1 MPGLVVGR
9 SHKRYLTRLVGHFP
23 VTDVDAMMAAR
34 RALLFAALLVTAGSA
49 DAAQINIVALGAS
62 NTYGKGVARGQD
74 FPAQLQAMLRAKGLD
89 ARVANAGI
97 NGDTTGGML
106 ARLGSAVPSGTQ
118 IVILQPGGNDRR
130 KGQSGRE
137 SNIATI
143 TSQLGAR
150 KIKVIM
156 LDRVLAGMAP
166 QHIQPDGQHLTP
178 EGYRI
183 IAARLLPQVT
193 AAVGR

>member
-1 MPGLVVGR
+1 
-9 SHKRYLTRLVGHFP
+9 
-23 VTDVDAMMAAR
+23 MMTNLR
-34 RALLFAALLVTAGSA
+34 VALLATLMLATGSA
-49 DAAQINIVALGAS
+49 SAASINIVALGAS

-74 FPAQLQAMLRAKGLD
+74 YPAQLQAMLRAKGLD

-106 ARLGSAVPSGTQ
+106 ARLGSAVPAATQ

-137 SNIATI
+137 SNIAAI
-143 TSQLGAR
+143 TSQLASR

-156 LDRVLAGMAP
+156 LDRVLGGMPP
-166 QHIQPDGQHLTP
+166 QYVQADRQHLTP

-183 IAARLLPQVT
+183 IAERLLPQVT
-193 AAVGR
+193 AAIGR